1 MLTAKNVYVCL
12 VESGRG
18 SPPLLDLYF
27 IQETLGRQY
36 PKQLVGSST
45 LYQSIQIELTGSHP
59 VSSQMQYLTTLKT
72 KITWFKF
79 PALCTY

>member
-18 SPPLLDLYF
+18 VPPPLLDLYF
-27 IQETLGRQY
+27 IQDALGRQH

-45 LYQSIQIELTGSHP
+45 LCQSIQIELTGSHP
-59 VSSQMQYLTTLKT
+59 LFAKH
-72 KITWFKF
+72 K
-79 PALCTY
+79 